1 MHNSGGSK
9 NKAAKLVK
17 INKIKKAFNRNFGI
31 IFASQIFNLL
41 HPYNMALN
49 CGIIGLTNIGKT
61 TIFNCMSNTKAEASN
76 FAFSAT
82 KSNIGMVE
90 VPDNRLY
97 EIDKFIHTQKIIPA
111 TVEIVDLPG
120 LAKGASQGEGVGNKF
135 LADIQQMDAL
145 IHVLRCFDD
154 DNLAHVEGSVDPVR
168 DKEIVDLELQVRDL
182 DLVSRKMQRV
192 EKLLKIGEKDAKK
205 ALDVLKI
212 YQDHLENFG
221 NARNAPV
228 DEADTKYIADLQLL
242 TEKPVIYV
250 CNVDEKS
257 ALKGNKYTE
266 AVAKSLAGEKTE
278 IIHIAG
284 ELEAQIAEL
293 DEEEDR
299 LVFLADAGLA
309 EPGVNRLIRAAYSLL
324 HLQSFFTVG
333 PKEIRAWTIRK
344 GMTAPQAAGVIHS
357 DLERGFIRSE
367 VMKYE
372 DFIKY
377 KSEQGVKDAGKFK
390 IEGKNYIVEEG
401 DILHIRFNV

>member
-1 MHNSGGSK
+1 
-9 NKAAKLVK
+9 
-17 INKIKKAFNRNFGI
+17 
-31 IFASQIFNLL
+31 
-41 HPYNMALN
+41 MALN

-76 FAFSAT
+76 FAFSAI

-97 EIDKFIHTQKIIPA
+97 EIDRIIKSQKVIPA
-111 TVEIVDLPG
+111 TVEIVDVPG
-120 LAKGASQGEGVGNKF
+120 LAKGASHGEGVGNKF

-154 DNLAHVEGSVDPVR
+154 ENLPHVEGSVDPVR

-182 DLVSRKMQRV
+182 DLVNRKIQRI
-192 EKLLKIGEKDAKK
+192 EKLIKIGDKEARKVY
-205 ALDVLKI
+205 DVLKK

-221 NARNAPV
+221 NARNTPV
-228 DEADTKYIADLQLL
+228 EAEDKKYVADLQLL
-242 TEKPVIYV
+242 TMKPVIYV
-250 CNVDEKS
+250 CNIDEKS
-257 ALKGNKYTE
+257 VVDGNKHTRAVAEALKAE
-266 AVAKSLAGEKTE
+266 QTE

-293 DEEEDR
+293 DDPEDR
-299 LVFLADAGLA
+299 NVFLNDAGLK
-309 EPGVNRLIRAAYSLL
+309 EPGVNRLIQAAYKILD
-324 HLQSFFTVG
+324 LQSFFTAG

-357 DLERGFIRSE
+357 DLERGFIRAE
-367 VMKYE
+367 VMKYT
-372 DFIKY
+372 DFIQY
-377 KSEQGVKDAGKFK
+377 RSEQGVKDAGKFK
-390 IEGKNYIVEEG
+390 VEGKNYVVEEG